1 MENSDVL
8 PLPSRWDDN
17 PYQPDLADRD
27 YLYSADGTG
36 IFPKH
41 FCKLT
46 YLLSKP
52 FVTDFRVAIDIGCRV
67 GEYTT
72 HLQRD
77 FAKVYAFDPNLWKN
91 FRFNVD
97 LEKVTHYRCALGDEV
112 GEIAMFGGTHS
123 DATGGESKVVPVRT
137 LDMFDFDEVDYIK
150 IDVEGFEKK
159 VLMGASKTL
168 DRHNPLIVVEQ
179 NHVVLDGDEQYSA
192 KRYLESIGYCEV
204 AVDGRGWD
212 FVMARGPA
220 LERSVRRSRGMV

>member
-1 MENSDVL
+1 MENTDVL
-8 PLPSRWDDN
+8 PLPTQWNDN
-17 PYQPDLADRD
+17 PYQENLAERD
-27 YLYSADGTG
+27 YLFSADGMG
-36 IFPKH
+36 VFPKH

-52 FVTDFRVAIDIGCRV
+52 FIKNFRVAIDIGCRV
-67 GEYTT
+67 GEFTT

-77 FAKVYAFDPNLWKN
+77 FSKTYAFDPNLWRS

-97 LEKVTHYRCALGDEV
+97 LDKVTHYCCALGDEV
-112 GEIAMFGGTHS
+112 GEIPMFGGTHS
-123 DATGGESKVVPVRT
+123 DATGGAAKVVPVRT

-159 VLMGASKTL
+159 VLLGAAKTL

-192 KRYLESIGYCEV
+192 KRYLESIGYRQV

-212 FVMARGPA
+212 FVM
-220 LERSVRRSRGMV
+220 VRD